1 MHVGHT
7 AIFQNPNNDKGVTDY
22 QLYQEDMAIAKEA
35 ADLGFQSVWG
45 IEHHFTGY
53 IMNPNVTQFLAFM
66 AGYNPNVKVGS
77 MVVVLPWYPAIRVA
91 ENMAMLDAMSDGRA
105 VFGMG
110 RGLARVEYEGLQIN
124 QNESTGRFIETAQAV
139 LTGLEQGYVEADG
152 QYVKQPRVRIRPE
165 PFKTFKGRCY
175 AAAVSPSSAPILAQL
190 GIGMLII
197 PQKPFAD
204 HLADVKAHDELFRKV
219 HGAEPPRPIITSYVY
234 CDKDAGR
241 AEEMARK
248 YIAGYWREVVKHYE
262 LLGEHF
268 KNIRNYEHYQ
278 QQAASYDEDGVV
290 DLFLGMQVY
299 GTPEQCYEKVKAMHA
314 MFDICGNVSA
324 FKFAGMP
331 YADARSS
338 LRLYAKEV
346 MPALKTLGSPAPFDS
361 DEVIPPAFMQRRH
374 AQRAA

>member
-7 AIFQNPNNDKGVTDY
+7 AIFQNPGQGISDY

-35 ADLGFQSVWG
+35 ADLGFDSVWG
-45 IEHHFTGY
+45 IEHHFTDY
-53 IMNPNVTQFLAFM
+53 IMNPNVTQFLSFM
-66 AGYNPNVKVGS
+66 AGYNPNIKVGS

-110 RGLARVEYEGLQIN
+110 RGLARVEYEGLQID
-124 QNESTGRFIETAQAV
+124 QNESTERFVETAQAV
-139 LTGLEQGYVEADG
+139 LSGLEQGYVEFDG
-152 QYVKQPRVRIRPE
+152 KLIKQPHARIRPE
-165 PFKTFKGRCY
+165 PFKSFKGRCY

-204 HLADVKAHDELFRKV
+204 HLADVKAHNDLYRKV
-219 HGAEPPRPIITSYVY
+219 HGAEPPKPIITSYVY

-268 KNIRNYEHYQ
+268 KNLKNYEHYQ

-299 GTPEQCYEKVKAMHA
+299 GTPEQCYAKVVAMHQ

-346 MPALKTLGSPAPFDS
+346 MPQLKKLGSPAPFDS
-361 DEVIPPAFMQRRH
+361 NEVIAPAFQAKRQ
-374 AQRAA
+374 QRAA

>member
-7 AIFQNPNNDKGVTDY
+7 AIFQNPGQGISDY

-35 ADLGFQSVWG
+35 ADLGFDSVWG
-45 IEHHFTGY
+45 IEHHFTDY
-53 IMNPNVTQFLAFM
+53 IMNPNVTQFLSFM
-66 AGYNPNVKVGS
+66 AGYNPNIKVGS

-110 RGLARVEYEGLQIN
+110 RGLARVEYEGLQID
-124 QNESTGRFIETAQAV
+124 QNESTERFVETAQAV
-139 LTGLEQGYVEADG
+139 LSGLEQGYVEFDG
-152 QYVKQPRVRIRPE
+152 KLIKQPHARIRPE
-165 PFKTFKGRCY
+165 PFKSFKGRCY

-204 HLADVKAHDELFRKV
+204 HLADVKAHNDLYRKV
-219 HGAEPPRPIITSYVY
+219 HGAEPPKPIITSYVY

-268 KNIRNYEHYQ
+268 KNIKNYEHYQ

-299 GTPEQCYEKVKAMHA
+299 GTPEQCYAKVVAMHQ

-346 MPALKTLGSPAPFDS
+346 MPQLKKLGSPAPFDS
-361 DEVIPPAFMQRRH
+361 NEVIAPAFQAKRQ
-374 AQRAA
+374 QRAA

>member
-7 AIFQNPNNDKGVTDY
+7 AIFQNPGQGISDY

-35 ADLGFQSVWG
+35 ADLGVDSVWG
-45 IEHHFTGY
+45 IEHHFTDY
-53 IMNPNVTQFLAFM
+53 IMNPNVTQFLSFM
-66 AGYNPNVKVGS
+66 AGYNPNIKVGS

-110 RGLARVEYEGLQIN
+110 RGLARVEYEGLQID
-124 QNESTGRFIETAQAV
+124 QNESTERFVETAQAV
-139 LTGLEQGYVEADG
+139 LSGLEQGYVEFDG
-152 QYVKQPRVRIRPE
+152 KLIKQPHARIRPE
-165 PFKTFKGRCY
+165 PFKSFKGRCY

-204 HLADVKAHDELFRKV
+204 HLADVKAHNDLYRKV
-219 HGAEPPRPIITSYVY
+219 HGAEPPKPIITSYVY

-268 KNIRNYEHYQ
+268 KNLKNYEHYQ

-299 GTPEQCYEKVKAMHA
+299 GTPEQCYAKVVAMHQ

-346 MPALKTLGSPAPFDS
+346 MPQLKKLGSPAPFDS
-361 DEVIPPAFMQRRH
+361 NEVIAPAFQAKRQ
-374 AQRAA
+374 QRAA

>member
-7 AIFQNPNNDKGVTDY
+7 AIFQNPGQGISDY

-35 ADLGFQSVWG
+35 ADLGFDSVWG
-45 IEHHFTGY
+45 IEHHFTDY
-53 IMNPNVTQFLAFM
+53 IMNPNVTQFLSFM
-66 AGYNPNVKVGS
+66 AGYNPNIKVGS

-110 RGLARVEYEGLQIN
+110 RGLARVEYQGLQID
-124 QNESTGRFIETAQAV
+124 QNESTDRFIETAQAV
-139 LTGLEQGYVEADG
+139 LSGLEQGYVEFDG
-152 QYVKQPRVRIRPE
+152 KLIKQPHARIRPE
-165 PFKTFKGRCY
+165 PFKSFKGRCY
-175 AAAVSPSSAPILAQL
+175 AAAVSPSSAPILAEL

-204 HLADVKAHDELFRKV
+204 HLADVRAHNDLYRKV
-219 HGAEPPRPIITSYVY
+219 HGAEPPKPIITSYVY

-241 AEEMARK
+241 AEQMARK

-268 KNIRNYEHYQ
+268 KNIKNYEHYQ

-290 DLFLGMQVY
+290 DLFLSMQVY
-299 GTPEQCYEKVKAMHA
+299 GTPEQCYEKVVAMHK

-324 FKFAGMP
+324 FKFAAMP

-346 MPALKTLGSPAPFDS
+346 MPMLKKLGSPAPFDS
-361 DEVIPPAFMQRRH
+361 NEVIAPAFQAKRQ
-374 AQRAA
+374 QRAA

>member
-7 AIFQNPNNDKGVTDY
+7 AIFQNPGQAISDY

-45 IEHHFTGY
+45 IEHHFTDY

-66 AGYNPNVKVGS
+66 AGYNPNIKVGS
-77 MVVVLPWYPAIRVA
+77 MVVVLPWYPAIRIA

-110 RGLARVEYEGLQIN
+110 RGLARVEYEGLQID
-124 QNESTGRFIETAQAV
+124 QNESTDRFVETAQAV
-139 LTGLEQGYVEADG
+139 LSGLEQGYVEFDG
-152 QYVKQPRVRIRPE
+152 KLIKQPHARIRPE
-165 PFKTFKGRCY
+165 PFKSFKGRCY

-204 HLADVKAHDELFRKV
+204 HLVDVKVHNDLYRKV
-219 HGAEPPRPIITSYVY
+219 HGVEPPKPIITSYVY
-234 CDKDAGR
+234 CDKDPGR

-268 KNIRNYEHYQ
+268 KNIKNYEHYQ

-299 GTPEQCYEKVKAMHA
+299 GTPEQCYEKVVAMHQ

-331 YADARSS
+331 FADARSS

-346 MPALKTLGSPAPFDS
+346 MPLLQKLGSPAPFDS
-361 DEVIPPAFMQRRH
+361 DAVIPPAFQAKRR
-374 AQRAA
+374 QRAA

>member
-7 AIFQNPNNDKGVTDY
+7 AIFQNPGQGISDY

-35 ADLGFQSVWG
+35 ADLGFDSVWG
-45 IEHHFTGY
+45 IEHHFTDY
-53 IMNPNVTQFLAFM
+53 IMNPNVTQFLSFM
-66 AGYNPNVKVGS
+66 AGYNPNIKVGS

-110 RGLARVEYEGLQIN
+110 RGLARVEYQGLQID
-124 QNESTGRFIETAQAV
+124 QNESTDRFIETAQAV
-139 LTGLEQGYVEADG
+139 LSGLEQGYVEFDG
-152 QYVKQPRVRIRPE
+152 KLIKQPHARIRPE
-165 PFKTFKGRCY
+165 PFKSFKGRCY
-175 AAAVSPSSAPILAQL
+175 AAAVSPSSAPILAEL

-204 HLADVKAHDELFRKV
+204 HLADVRAHNDLYRKV
-219 HGAEPPRPIITSYVY
+219 HGAEPPKPIITSYVY

-241 AEEMARK
+241 AEQMARK

-268 KNIRNYEHYQ
+268 KNIKNYEHYQ

-290 DLFLGMQVY
+290 DLFLSMQVY
-299 GTPEQCYEKVKAMHA
+299 GTPEQCYEKVVAMHN

-324 FKFAGMP
+324 FKFAAMP

-346 MPALKTLGSPAPFDS
+346 MPMLKQLGSPAPFDS
-361 DEVIPPAFMQRRH
+361 NEVIAPAFQAKRQ
-374 AQRAA
+374 QRAA

>member
-7 AIFQNPNNDKGVTDY
+7 AIFQNPNNKNGVSDY
-22 QLYQEDMAIAKEA
+22 QVYQEDIALAKEA

-45 IEHHFTGY
+45 IEHHFTDY
-53 IMNPNVTQFLAFM
+53 IMNPNVTQFLSYM
-66 AGYNPNVKVGS
+66 AGYNPEIKVGS
-77 MVVVLPWYPAIRVA
+77 MVVVMPWYPAIRIA

-124 QNESTGRFIETAQAV
+124 QNESTDRFIESARAV
-139 LTGLEQGYVEADG
+139 LTGLEQGYVEFDG
-152 QYVKQPRVRIRPE
+152 AFIKQPKVRIRPE
-165 PFKTFKGRCY
+165 PFKSFRGRCY

-197 PQKPFAD
+197 PQKPFSD
-204 HLADVKAHDELFRKV
+204 HLKDVETHAKLYRQV
-219 HGAEPPRPIITSYVY
+219 HGCEPPKPIITSYVF
-234 CDKDAGR
+234 CDKEAGR
-241 AEEMARK
+241 AEDMART

-268 KNIRNYEHYQ
+268 KNIKNYEHYQ
-278 QQAASYDEDGVV
+278 QQAATYNEDGVV
-290 DLFLGMQVY
+290 DLFLSMQVY
-299 GTPEQCYEKVKAMHA
+299 GTPAQCYEKVKSMHA

-331 YADARSS
+331 FTDARANQ
-338 LRLYAKEV
+338 RLYAQEV
-346 MPALKTLGSPAPFDS
+346 MPELRKLGSAAPFDS
-361 DEVIPPAFMQRRH
+361 DEVIPPAFMAERK
-374 AQRAA
+374 QRAA

>member
-7 AIFQNPNNDKGVTDY
+7 AIFQNPGQAISDY

-45 IEHHFTGY
+45 IEHHFTDY

-66 AGYNPNVKVGS
+66 AGYNPNIKVGS
-77 MVVVLPWYPAIRVA
+77 MVVVLPWYPAIRIA

-110 RGLARVEYEGLQIN
+110 RGLARVEYEGLQID
-124 QNESTGRFIETAQAV
+124 QNESTDRFVETAQAV
-139 LTGLEQGYVEADG
+139 LSGLEQGYVEFDG
-152 QYVKQPRVRIRPE
+152 KLIKQPHARIRPE
-165 PFKTFKGRCY
+165 PFKSFKGRCY

-204 HLADVKAHDELFRKV
+204 HLVDVKVHNDLYRKV
-219 HGAEPPRPIITSYVY
+219 HGVEPPKPIITSYVY
-234 CDKDAGR
+234 CDKDPGR

-268 KNIRNYEHYQ
+268 KNIKNYEHYQ

-299 GTPEQCYEKVKAMHA
+299 GTPEQCYQKVVAMHQ

-331 YADARSS
+331 YADACSS

-346 MPALKTLGSPAPFDS
+346 MPLLQKLGSPAPFDS
-361 DEVIPPAFMQRRH
+361 DAVIPPAFQAQRR
-374 AQRAA
+374 QRAA

>member
-1 MHVGHT
+1 
-7 AIFQNPNNDKGVTDY
+7 
-22 QLYQEDMAIAKEA
+22 
-35 ADLGFQSVWG
+35 
-45 IEHHFTGY
+45 
-53 IMNPNVTQFLAFM
+53 
-66 AGYNPNVKVGS
+66 
-77 MVVVLPWYPAIRVA
+77 
-91 ENMAMLDAMSDGRA
+91 MAMLDAMSEGRA

-124 QNESTGRFIETAQAV
+124 QNESTDRFIETAQAV
-139 LTGLEQGYVEADG
+139 LTGLEQGYVEFEG
-152 QYVKQPRVRIRPE
+152 KLIKQPHARIRPE
-165 PFKTFKGRCY
+165 PFKSFRGRCY

-204 HLADVKAHDELFRKV
+204 HLTDVKVHNDLYRKV
-219 HGAEPPRPIITSYVY
+219 HGSEPPKPIITSYVY

-268 KNIRNYEHYQ
+268 KNIKNYEHYQ

-290 DLFLGMQVY
+290 DLFLSMQVY
-299 GTPEQCYEKVKAMHA
+299 GTPEQCYGKVKAMHE

-346 MPALKTLGSPAPFDS
+346 MPELKKLGSPAPFDS
-361 DEVIPPAFMQRRH
+361 DEVIPPAFMAKRRM
-374 AQRAA
+374 RAA

>member
-7 AIFQNPNNDKGVTDY
+7 AIFQNPGQAISDY

-35 ADLGFQSVWG
+35 ADLGFGSVWG
-45 IEHHFTGY
+45 IEHHFTDY
-53 IMNPNVTQFLAFM
+53 IMNPNVTQFLSYM
-66 AGYNPNVKVGS
+66 AGYNPHIKVGS
-77 MVVVLPWYPAIRVA
+77 MVVVLPWYPAIRIA

-110 RGLARVEYEGLQIN
+110 RGLARVEYEGLQID
-124 QNESTGRFIETAQAV
+124 QNESTDRFVETAQAV
-139 LTGLEQGYVEADG
+139 LTGLEQGYVEFDG
-152 QYVKQPRVRIRPE
+152 KLIKQPHARIRPE
-165 PFKTFKGRCY
+165 PFKSFKGRCY

-204 HLADVKAHDELFRKV
+204 HLADVKTHNELYRKV
-219 HGAEPPRPIITSYVY
+219 HGADPPKPIITSYVY

-268 KNIRNYEHYQ
+268 KNIKNYEHYQ

-290 DLFLGMQVY
+290 DLFLSMQVY
-299 GTPEQCYEKVKAMHA
+299 GTPEQCYEKVVAMHK

-331 YADARSS
+331 YADARASQ
-338 LRLYAKEV
+338 RLYAQEV
-346 MPALKTLGSPAPFDS
+346 MPLLKKLGSPAPFDS
-361 DEVIPPAFMQRRH
+361 DEVIAPAFQVARK
-374 AQRAA
+374 QRAA

>member
-7 AIFQNPNNDKGVTDY
+7 AIFQNPGQAISDY

-45 IEHHFTGY
+45 IEHHFTDY

-66 AGYNPNVKVGS
+66 AGYNQTIKVGS
-77 MVVVLPWYPAIRVA
+77 MVVVLPWYPAIRIA

-110 RGLARVEYEGLQIN
+110 RGLARVEYEGLQID
-124 QNESTGRFIETAQAV
+124 QNESTDRFVETAQAV
-139 LTGLEQGYVEADG
+139 LSGLEQGYVEFDG
-152 QYVKQPRVRIRPE
+152 KLIKQPHARIRPE
-165 PFKTFKGRCY
+165 PFKSFKGRCY

-204 HLADVKAHDELFRKV
+204 HLADVKVHNDLYRKV
-219 HGAEPPRPIITSYVY
+219 HGVEPPKPIITSYVY
-234 CDKDAGR
+234 CDKDPGR

-268 KNIRNYEHYQ
+268 KSIKNYEHYQ

-299 GTPEQCYEKVKAMHA
+299 GTPEQCYQKVVAMHQ

-331 YADARSS
+331 FADARSS

-346 MPALKTLGSPAPFDS
+346 MPLLKRLGSAAPFDS
-361 DEVIPPAFMQRRH
+361 DEVIAPAFQAARK
-374 AQRAA
+374 QRAA

>member
-7 AIFQNPNNDKGVTDY
+7 AIFQNPGQGISDY

-35 ADLGFQSVWG
+35 ADLGFDSVWG
-45 IEHHFTGY
+45 IEHHFTDY
-53 IMNPNVTQFLAFM
+53 IMNPNVTQFLSFM
-66 AGYNPNVKVGS
+66 AGYNPNIKVGS

-110 RGLARVEYEGLQIN
+110 RGLARVEYQGLQID
-124 QNESTGRFIETAQAV
+124 QNESTDRFIETAQAV
-139 LTGLEQGYVEADG
+139 LSGLEQGYVEFDG
-152 QYVKQPRVRIRPE
+152 KLIKQPHARIRPE
-165 PFKTFKGRCY
+165 PFKSFKGRCY
-175 AAAVSPSSAPILAQL
+175 AAAVSPSSAPILAEL

-204 HLADVKAHDELFRKV
+204 HLADVRTHNDLYRKV
-219 HGAEPPRPIITSYVY
+219 HGAEPPKPIITSYVY

-241 AEEMARK
+241 AEQMARK

-268 KNIRNYEHYQ
+268 KNIKNYEHYQ

-290 DLFLGMQVY
+290 DLFLSMQVY
-299 GTPEQCYEKVKAMHA
+299 GTPEQCYEKVVAMHK

-324 FKFAGMP
+324 FKFAAMP

-346 MPALKTLGSPAPFDS
+346 MPMLKKLGSPAPFDS
-361 DEVIPPAFMQRRH
+361 NEVIAPAFQAKRQ
-374 AQRAA
+374 QRAA

>member
-7 AIFQNPNNDKGVTDY
+7 AIFQNPGQGMSDY

-35 ADLGFQSVWG
+35 ADLGFDSVWG
-45 IEHHFTGY
+45 IEHHFTDY
-53 IMNPNVTQFLAFM
+53 IMNPNVTQFLSFM
-66 AGYNPNVKVGS
+66 AGYNPNIKVGS

-110 RGLARVEYEGLQIN
+110 RGLARVEYQGLQID
-124 QNESTGRFIETAQAV
+124 QNESTDRFIETAQAV
-139 LTGLEQGYVEADG
+139 LSGLEQGYVEFDG
-152 QYVKQPRVRIRPE
+152 KLIKQPHARIRPE
-165 PFKTFKGRCY
+165 PFKSFKGRCY
-175 AAAVSPSSAPILAQL
+175 AAAVSPSSAPILAEL

-204 HLADVKAHDELFRKV
+204 HLADVKAHSDLYRKV
-219 HGAEPPRPIITSYVY
+219 HGAEPPKPIITSYVY

-241 AEEMARK
+241 AEQMARK

-268 KNIRNYEHYQ
+268 KNIKNYEHYQ

-290 DLFLGMQVY
+290 DLFLSMQVY
-299 GTPEQCYEKVKAMHA
+299 GTPEQCYEKVVAMHK

-324 FKFAGMP
+324 FKFAAMP

-346 MPALKTLGSPAPFDS
+346 MPMLKKLGSPAPFDS
-361 DEVIPPAFMQRRH
+361 NEVIAPAFQAKRQ
-374 AQRAA
+374 QRAA

>member
-7 AIFQNPNNDKGVTDY
+7 AIFQNPGQAISDY
-22 QLYQEDMAIAKEA
+22 QLYQEDMAIAKDA

-45 IEHHFTGY
+45 IEHHFTDY

-66 AGYNPNVKVGS
+66 AGYNPSIKVGS
-77 MVVVLPWYPAIRVA
+77 MVVVLPWYPAIRIA

-110 RGLARVEYEGLQIN
+110 RGLARVEYEGLQID
-124 QNESTGRFIETAQAV
+124 QNESTDRFVETAQAV
-139 LTGLEQGYVEADG
+139 LSGLEQGYVEFDG
-152 QYVKQPRVRIRPE
+152 KLIKQPHARIRPE
-165 PFKTFKGRCY
+165 PFKSFQGRCY

-204 HLADVKAHDELFRKV
+204 HLVDVKVHNDLYRKV
-219 HGAEPPRPIITSYVY
+219 HGVEPPKPIITSYVY
-234 CDKDAGR
+234 CDKDPGR
-241 AEEMARK
+241 AEDMARK

-268 KNIRNYEHYQ
+268 KNIKNYEHYQ

-299 GTPEQCYEKVKAMHA
+299 GTPEQCYQKVVAMHQ

-346 MPALKTLGSPAPFDS
+346 MPLLQKLGSPAPFDS
-361 DEVIPPAFMQRRH
+361 DAVVPPAFQAKRR
-374 AQRAA
+374 QRAA